1 MTAQGAAARVAFRPA
16 RPSPGRMARV
26 STILCAADPA
36 GSPAAIERLV
46 AAAEEHDTDAIAVVG
61 DLSEGAN
68 PEGYRTLFH
77 ALAATGKPAYYVPGP
92 SDAPLDAYYREAHAA
107 EATHPT
113 LRGVHGTAALT
124 PDNHI
129 AVAGMGGEIADDPLT
144 GRDESG
150 RLRYARVEAEYRL
163 KVLDDLGEHE
173 RVLLFWSRPAHKHQ
187 GDGGSETVAEL
198 VNTYRPRLAVCDGG
212 RGTETLGKHSLVVAP
227 GSLRDGHYAL
237 IDLQRRSV
245 ELPEAAA
252 R

>member
-1 MTAQGAAARVAFRPA
+1 M
-16 RPSPGRMARV
+16 

-36 GSPAAIERLV
+36 GSPAAIERPV
-46 AAAEEHDTDAIAVVG
+46 AAADEQATDAIAVVG

-68 PEGYRTLFH
+68 PEGYRALFH
-77 ALAATGKPAYYVPGP
+77 ALAGTGKPAYYVPGP
-92 SDAPLDAYYREAHAA
+92 RD
-107 EATHPT
+107 
-113 LRGVHGTAALT
+113 TAALT
-124 PDNHI
+124 LDSHI

-144 GRDESG
+144 GRDENG
-150 RLRYARVEAEYRL
+150 RLRGPRVEAEHRL
-163 KVLDDLGEHE
+163 KVLDELGEHE

-187 GDGGSETVAEL
+187 GAGGSETVAEL

-237 IDLQRRSV
+237 VNLQRHSV

-252 R
+252 AR